1 MAKRLT
7 SILTE
12 DMETCYLTGM
22 TYWVERHHIFGGAN
36 RKASEVYGL
45 IVPLQHHLHEEKFGV
60 HQNRALDLQLKQCA
74 QRAFEAV
81 HGTREEFMLI
91 FGKNY
96 LWEETDGYEIDLR
109 ACGIPYI
116 DEAC

>member
-22 TYWVERHHIFGGAN
+22 THWVERHHIFGGAN

-45 IVPLQHHLHEEKFGV
+45 IVPLQHYLHEEKFGV